1 MRTRFHKLYRC
12 ELDFLIEN
20 CNFTEDEKVLI
31 SMASQQKSDQEIASK
46 LNISSSSVTKRK
58 KKVNKKVLD
67 FLEKGDY
74 MTTVYVNGERVKKEE
89 LDKIE
94 IHMENVKKI
103 LSEKL
108 TKND

>member
-1 MRTRFHKLYRC
+1 
-12 ELDFLIEN
+12 
-20 CNFTEDEKVLI
+20 
-31 SMASQQKSDQEIASK
+31 
-46 LNISSSSVTKRK
+46 
-58 KKVNKKVLD
+58 
-67 FLEKGDY
+67 